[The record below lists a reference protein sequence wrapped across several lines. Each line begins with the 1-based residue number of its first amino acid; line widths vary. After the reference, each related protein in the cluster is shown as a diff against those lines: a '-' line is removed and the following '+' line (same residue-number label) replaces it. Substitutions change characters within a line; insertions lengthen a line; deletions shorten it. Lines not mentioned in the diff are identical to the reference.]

1 MPRQKMRT
9 AALEQQ
15 LLRSALEIV
24 EAGDRTLTAR
34 TVALAAGTSTGAL
47 YELFG
52 DKAGLIKAI
61 FHDGFRQWADLLDQ
75 VPTTSNARQDM
86 ITMLQTTRTFSKTN
100 PMLFEIMFAR
110 PFAEFQPTPD
120 DYGVAKGIYAGV
132 TGRVD
137 RLLAETGSTGDRIDI
152 ARILI
157 SVNRGLIAAEIG
169 GILGSSQRS
178 IDRRWHLAINTL
190 LDGLA
195 TGPSPI
201 TKAKR
206 ATRTA

>member
-1 MPRQKMRT
+1 MPRKKMRT
-9 AALEQQ
+9 VALEQQ

-61 FHDGFRQWADLLDQ
+61 FHDGFRQWAELLDQ
-75 VPTTSNARQDM
+75 VPTTNSARQDM
-86 ITMLQTTRTFSKTN
+86 IAMLQTTRTFSKAN

-110 PFAEFQPTPD
+110 PFAEFQPTAD

-132 TGRVD
+132 TRRVGR
-137 RLLAETGSTGDRIDI
+137 LIAETGSTGDNVDI

-157 SVNRGLIAAEIG
+157 SVNRGLIAAELG
-169 GILGSSQRS
+169 GILGTSQKS
-178 IDRRWHLAINTL
+178 IDRRWDLAMNTL
-190 LDGLA
+190 LDGLTIGLA
-195 TGPSPI
+195 
-201 TKAKR
+201 A
-206 ATRTA
+206 